1 MTTPR
6 IEQVLRASIDNL
18 YVGGE
23 EFLREIE
30 SGLGTKPVSAPKVG
44 YQGVAGAFGE
54 QAALECFGKN
64 AVSFTNYREFDD
76 VFAALEHGEI
86 DYGVLPI
93 ENSTAGD
100 VLEVADLITR
110 CNLHVV
116 GEHIL
121 RVRHNLLGVAGA
133 SVETVREVYSHPQAI
148 SQCRDFLHRHGDIN
162 AYPYANTALAAK
174 YVAEIGD
181 PAKASIGSLRAAK
194 LYGLEV
200 LEENIQT
207 VAHNYTRFVIL
218 AKHMEITR
226 QSDKIS
232 LAFSTAHKSG
242 ALYGVL
248 AHFAYNGLNLLK
260 IQSRPKH
267 GTPWEYIFFLDV
279 AGNLEDANVL
289 IALGKVREQSSWFKL
304 IGNYPHFRAGPEQ

>member
-6 IEQVLRASIDNL
+6 IEKVLHASIDNL
-18 YVGGE
+18 YVGSE
-23 EFLREIE
+23 EFLAEIE
-30 SGLGTKPVSAPKVG
+30 AGLGAAAISAPKVG
-44 YQGVAGAFGE
+44 YQGVAGSFGE
-54 QAALECFGKN
+54 QAAHEYFGGN
-64 AVSFTNYREFDD
+64 ASAITNYKEFDD
-76 VFAALEHGEI
+76 VFTALEHGEI

-110 CNLHVV
+110 CSLYVV
-116 GEHIL
+116 GEHII
-121 RVRHNLLGVAGA
+121 RVRHNLLGVSGA
-133 SVETVREVYSHPQAI
+133 STGMIREVYSHPQAI
-148 SQCRDFLHRHGDIN
+148 SQCRDFFRHHDRIN

-174 YVAEIGD
+174 FIAETND
-181 PAKASIGSLRAAK
+181 PAKASIGSLRAAE

-200 LEENIQT
+200 LEKNIQT
-207 VAHNYTRFVIL
+207 AKNNYTRFVIL
-218 AKHMEITR
+218 SRHMEITR

-232 LAFSTAHKSG
+232 LVFSTAHKSG
-242 ALYGVL
+242 ALYSVL

-260 IQSRPKH
+260 IQSRPKLD
-267 GTPWEYIFFLDV
+267 TPWEYIFFLDV

-304 IGNYPHFRAGPEQ
+304 IGNYPHCHHTDRQ